1 MTTKNAPVGVL
12 PFNPVSDRYHAL
24 NNGNPIDIT
33 PEMARYILVNHNG
46 ENRPISKTQV
56 LKISKSIVQD
66 AFYEDGQPIT
76 FNTSGNLTEKQHTL
90 KAISTMPKGT
100 KFSMLVVVGVE
111 PDCFSKATSA
121 RTRTAKDE
129 LQRRDPRATNT
140 DFVTLCDLLRRQ
152 GIKTVTNIIVYPQWV
167 TWKNSIAEGLRI
179 SDAFFSTT
187 NDSVFTQI
195 RKTMNAFCTLGY
207 CAGLE
212 DEISTLLEYL
222 TQVYVDDGF
231 PTTLALGF
239 DDYFTQQSKHMH
251 NTKKGDMFFAML
263 CHALD
268 LLIERQDGLIRFVD
282 RDDKEFFATGNWKDI
297 PTLQKLKSIK
307 PA

>member
-24 NNGNPIDIT
+24 NDGNPIDIT

-56 LKISKSIVQD
+56 NKISKSIIQD

-90 KAISTMPKGT
+90 KAISYMPKGST
-100 KFSMLVVVGVE
+100 FRMLVVVGVE
-111 PDCFSKATSA
+111 PDCFSKSTSA

-129 LQRRDPRATNT
+129 LQRRDPKATNT

-152 GIKTVTNIIVYPQWV
+152 NIKTVTSIIVYPQWLI
-167 TWKNSIAEGLRI
+167 WKDSIAEGLRI

-187 NDSVFTQI
+187 NDGVFTQI

-222 TQVYVDDGF
+222 AQVYVDDGY
-231 PTTLALGF
+231 PTTLAKGF
-239 DDYFTQQSKHMH
+239 ADYFDQQSVQMH
-251 NTKKGDMFFAML
+251 NNPKGDMFFAML

-268 LLIERQDGLIRFVD
+268 LLMEREDGLIAFVD
-282 RDDKEFFATGNWKDI
+282 RDDKEFFAKGRWKDI
-297 PTLQKLKSIK
+297 PTFQKLTSIK
-307 PA
+307 PT

>member
-1 MTTKNAPVGVL
+1 MTTKTAPVGVL
-12 PFNPVSDRYHAL
+12 PFNPVSDVYHAL
-24 NNGNPIDIT
+24 NNGNPIDVT

-56 LKISKSIVQD
+56 NKISKSIIQD

-100 KFSMLVVVGVE
+100 KYSMLVVVGVE
-111 PDCFSKATSA
+111 PDCFSKSTSA

-129 LQRRDPRATNT
+129 LQRRDPKSTST

-152 GIKTVTNIIVYPQWV
+152 GIKTVTSIIVYPQWM
-167 TWKNSIAEGLRI
+167 TWQNSIKEGLRI
-179 SDAFFSTT
+179 SDAFYSAT
-187 NDSVFTQI
+187 NYSVFTQI
-195 RKTMNAFCTLGY
+195 KKTMSAFCTLGY

-212 DEISTLLEYL
+212 DEITVLLEYL
-222 TQVYVDDGF
+222 AQVYLEDGY

-239 DDYFTQQSKHMH
+239 DDYFTVQSKHMH
-251 NTKKGDMFFAML
+251 NTLKGDMFFAML

-268 LLIERQDGLIRFVD
+268 LLIERDDGLIRFVD
-282 RDDKEFFATGNWKDI
+282 RDDKEFFAKGNWGSI

-307 PA
+307 PV

>member
-1 MTTKNAPVGVL
+1 MNNETATKNCL
-12 PFNPVSDRYHAL
+12 PFNPVSDSYHTL
-24 NNGNPIDIT
+24 NNGYPIDIS

-56 LKISKSIVQD
+56 LKISKSIIQD

-90 KAISTMPKGT
+90 KAISTMPEGT

-111 PDCFSKATSA
+111 PDCFSKSTSA

-129 LQRRDPRATNT
+129 LQRRDPKATNT

-152 GIKTVTNIIVYPQWV
+152 NIKTVTSTIVYPQWL
-167 TWKNSIAEGLRI
+167 TWKDSIAEGLRI

-187 NDSVFTQI
+187 NDGVFTQI

-222 TQVYVDDGF
+222 AQVYQKDGYV
-231 PTTLALGF
+231 TTLALGF
-239 DDYFTQQSKHMH
+239 DDYFNTQSVQMH
-251 NTKKGDMFFAML
+251 NTPKGDMFFAML

-268 LLIERQDGLIRFVD
+268 LLMEREDGLVRFVD
-282 RDDKEFFATGNWKDI
+282 RNDKEFFARGNWENIK
-297 PTLQKLKSIK
+297 TLQKLKSIK
-307 PA
+307 PV

>member
-1 MTTKNAPVGVL
+1 MTTETAPFGVL
-12 PFNPVSDRYHAL
+12 SFNPMSDVYHAL
-24 NNGNPIDIT
+24 NNGHPIDIT

-76 FNTSGNLTEKQHTL
+76 FNTSGNLTEKQHAL
-90 KAISTMPKGT
+90 KAISYMPKGS

-111 PDCFSKATSA
+111 PDCFSKSTSA

-129 LQRRDPRATNT
+129 LQRRDPKATNT

-152 GIKTVTNIIVYPQWV
+152 NIKTVTSIIVYPQWM
-167 TWKNSIAEGLRI
+167 TWKDPIKEGLRI
-179 SDAFFSTT
+179 ADAFFSTT

-195 RKTMNAFCTLGY
+195 RKTINAFCTLGY

-212 DEISTLLEYL
+212 QEISTLLEYL
-222 TQVYVDDGF
+222 AQVYVEDGYV
-231 PTTLALGF
+231 TTLALGF
-239 DDYFTQQSKHMH
+239 DDYFTTQSKHMH
-251 NTKKGDMFFAML
+251 NTPKGDMFFAML

-268 LLIERQDGLIRFVD
+268 LLIEREDGLIRFVD
-282 RDDKEFFATGNWKDI
+282 RDDKKFFAKGNWDKI
-297 PTLQKLKSIK
+297 PTFKKLTSIK
-307 PA
+307 PV